1 MKSQARI
8 TAIGSFVPQKILTN
22 QDLEQMVETS
32 DEWIVQRTG
41 IRERRIASETE
52 FTSHL
57 SIRAVEN
64 LLENYAGT
72 VEDVDLI
79 LVATH
84 TPDVPFPSTAALI
97 QKHFNIRHAGALDIN
112 ATCAG
117 FTYALHLANGLLSSG
132 LHNKILVIGADTL
145 SKITDYTDRTTCIL
159 FGDGAGAVLVERT
172 EDAGA
177 FLAFHLGSE
186 GKGGIHL
193 YRAGLTDQLDGYPL
207 AGGGNLVQN
216 GREVYRFAVSTV
228 PKGVN
233 ALLEQAQLKNKD
245 IDWFIPHSANLRIIE
260 ALGERTAIPM
270 DHTLYSLEYFG
281 NTSAASIPLAL
292 HMGVK
297 EGKVKKGD
305 RILLYGFGGG
315 YVHGGLIFTW

>member
-1 MKSQARI
+1 MKSKARI
-8 TAIGSFVPQKILTN
+8 TAIGSSVPEKILTN
-22 QDLEQMVETS
+22 HDLEQMVETS

-41 IRERRIASETE
+41 IRERRITTETE

-57 SIRAVEN
+57 CIRAVEN
-64 LLENYAGT
+64 LLESYGGSL
-72 VEDVDLI
+72 EDVDLI

-84 TPDVPFPSTAALI
+84 TPDIPFPSVASLV
-97 QKHFNIRHAGALDIN
+97 QKHFDVRHTGALDVN

-117 FTYALHLANGLLSSG
+117 FTYALHMANSLITAG

-172 EDAGA
+172 EDQGA
-177 FLAFHLGSE
+177 FLAHHLDSD

-193 YRAGLTDQLDGYPL
+193 YRAGLADQLDGYPL
-207 AGGGNLVQN
+207 AGEGNLVQN

-233 ALLEQAQLKNKD
+233 ALLEQAKLEAKD

-260 ALGERTAIPM
+260 ALEERTGIPM
-270 DHTLYSLEYFG
+270 EHTLYSLEYFG
-281 NTSAASIPLAL
+281 NTSALLSLLLCIWAL
-292 HMGVK
+292 
-297 EGKVKKGD
+297 KKAK
-305 RILLYGFGGG
+305 
-315 YVHGGLIFTW
+315 